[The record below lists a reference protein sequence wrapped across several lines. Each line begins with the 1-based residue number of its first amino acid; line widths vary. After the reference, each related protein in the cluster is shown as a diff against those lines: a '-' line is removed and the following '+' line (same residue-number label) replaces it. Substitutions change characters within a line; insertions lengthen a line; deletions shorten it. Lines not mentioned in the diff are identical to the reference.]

1 MVLKKEKLNIS
12 LLSLLASLC
21 FIILLLSSCSHEG
34 AVKSS
39 SVGNSYIK
47 LYDWKDV
54 TPKNLASLLK
64 NDRAIFEFKAS
75 KDQREATVT
84 LDLLKDGEIQ
94 TLASMSFPVDNKDAN
109 YLSIATD
116 FTEEEDNLINVSLN
130 GNHEILKDFSYFSK
144 SDVQK
149 VSILGNERKLESST
163 YLMYVNNSGEALDLD
178 AIYDKKV
185 VPKDVRSIVFK
196 LELH

>member
-1 MVLKKEKLNIS
+1 MILNKEKLNIS
-12 LLSLLASLC
+12 LLSLLVSLC
-21 FIILLLSSCSHEG
+21 FIVLMLPSCSHEG

-39 SVGNSYIK
+39 SVSNAYIK

-54 TPKNLASLLK
+54 TPKNLANLLK
-64 NDRAIFEFKAS
+64 NDRAVFEFKAS
-75 KDQREATVT
+75 KDQKEATVT
-84 LDLLKDGEIQ
+84 LDLLKDGELQ
-94 TLASMSFPVDNKDAN
+94 TLASMSFPVDDKDAN

-116 FTEEEDNLINVSLN
+116 FTEEKDNLINVALN
-130 GNHEILKDFSYFSK
+130 GNHESLKDFSYFSK

-163 YLMYVNNSGEALDLD
+163 YLMYISNSGEVLDLD
-178 AIYDKKV
+178 AIYNRKV
-185 VPKDVRSIVFK
+185 IPKDVRSIVFK